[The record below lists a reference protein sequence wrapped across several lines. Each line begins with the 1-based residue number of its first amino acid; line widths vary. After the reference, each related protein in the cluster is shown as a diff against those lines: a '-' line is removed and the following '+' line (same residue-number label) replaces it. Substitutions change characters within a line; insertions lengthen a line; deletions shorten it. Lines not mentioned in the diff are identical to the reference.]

1 MNSRQ
6 IPHDAA
12 WLRIRLKRHI
22 HELFRLAWPV
32 MLSRLGIVF
41 LALVDTIMVGFYS
54 TDELA
59 YLNLGNGTFIMVILV
74 MAIGFMI
81 GTLIHTSHAYGARD
95 YAECGRVFRRS
106 LPYSIMIGLVCTIV
120 LLPGEFYF
128 TLAGQTPELAREGGK
143 VMTVLAIGFL
153 GHLLYINGIFFL
165 EGLGRP
171 KPAVVI
177 MMVGNILNI
186 GLNYVLIFGE
196 FGFPEMGAVG
206 SAWATTVLRLLMGA
220 FTIFYILK
228 SPTFKRYNLRGYKP
242 EKWASW
248 KAQRE
253 KGFAA
258 GMSLGVEVIAFAALT
273 IFAGWIG
280 TMALASYGVI
290 FSIMTVPF
298 MITAGLGA
306 ATSIRVG
313 MARGRGDSK
322 DMALAGIT
330 GFGLGGVILFIFAVL
345 IWAFDNEII
354 LAYTND
360 TALILFSIPLIAYAG
375 LVIFFDG
382 FQMIF
387 GHALRGLG
395 ETWIPTGIQT
405 FVYVIIMTP
414 LSYYL
419 AIPMGRGV
427 MGLLEAVFYASVV
440 SVALQG
446 FHFFQKTRDAYPLI
460 DRTKK

>member
-1 MNSRQ
+1 MKTET
-6 IPHDAA
+6 IPHDSA
-12 WLRIRLKRHI
+12 WLKERLFRHT

-32 MLSRLGIVF
+32 MLSRLGIVI
-41 LALVDTIMVGFYS
+41 LAIVDTIMVGFYS

-81 GTLIHTSHAYGARD
+81 GTLIHTSHAYGAKD

-106 LPYSIMIGLVCTIV
+106 IPYSIIIGLACTIL

-143 VMTVLAIGFL
+143 VMTILAFGFL
-153 GHLLYINGIFFL
+153 GHLLYVNGIFFL

-171 KPAVVI
+171 KVAVVV
-177 MMVGNILNI
+177 MAVGNILNVF
-186 GLNYVLIFGE
+186 LNYALIFGK
-196 FGFPEMGAVG
+196 FGFPELAAVG
-206 SAWATTVLRLLMGA
+206 SAWATSILRLMMGG
-220 FTIFYILK
+220 FMVFYILT
-228 SPTFKRYNLRGYKP
+228 SPTFKRYQLKNYSK
-242 EKWASW
+242 EKWSSW

-258 GMSLGVEVIAFAALT
+258 GASLGVEVIAFAALT
-273 IFAGWIG
+273 VFAGWIG
-280 TMALASYGVI
+280 TMALASYGVL

-306 ATSIRVG
+306 ATSVRVG
-313 MARGRGDSK
+313 MARGRGDAK

-330 GFGLGGVILFIFAVL
+330 GFGLGGVILLVFAIL
-345 IWAFDNEII
+345 IWAFDNEIM
-354 LAYTND
+354 LAYTAD
-360 TALILFSIPLIAYAG
+360 PALILFSIPLVAYAG
-375 LVIFFDG
+375 FVIFWDG
-382 FQMIF
+382 LQMVF
-387 GHALRGLG
+387 GNALRGLG

-405 FVYVIIMTP
+405 LVYVVIMTP

-419 AIPMGRGV
+419 AIPLGRGV
-427 MGLLEAVFYASVV
+427 LGLLEAVFYASVV
-440 SVALQG
+440 SVILQG
-446 FHFFQKTRDAYPLI
+446 FHFYQKTRNAYPLI
-460 DRTKK
+460 DRTSK

>member
-1 MNSRQ
+1 MNTKPV
-6 IPHDAA
+6 PHDAA
-12 WLRIRLKRHI
+12 WLKTRLFRHT

-32 MLSRLGIVF
+32 MLSRLGIVI
-41 LALVDTIMVGFYS
+41 LAIVDTIMVGYYS

-59 YLNLGNGTFIMVILV
+59 YLNLGNGTFIMVVLV

-106 LPYSIMIGLVCTIV
+106 LPYSIIIGLVCTIA

-153 GHLLYINGIFFL
+153 GHLTYVNGIFFL

-177 MMVGNILNI
+177 MMAGNILNI

-196 FGFPEMGAVG
+196 LGFPELGAAG
-206 SAWATTVLRLLMGA
+206 SAWATSILRLLMGA
-220 FTIFYILK
+220 FTIFYILR
-228 SPTFKRYNLRGYKP
+228 SPTFKRYNLSAYKP
-242 EKWASW
+242 EAWSSW

-273 IFAGWIG
+273 VFAGWIG
-280 TMALASYGVI
+280 KMALASYGVI
-290 FSIMTVPF
+290 FNIMTVPF

-313 MARGRGDSK
+313 MAKGRSDKK
-322 DMALAGIT
+322 DTALAGIT
-330 GFGLGGVILFIFAVL
+330 GFGLGGAILLVSGVL
-345 IWAFDNEII
+345 IWAFDRQIFS
-354 LAYTND
+354 AYTD
-360 TALILFSIPLIAYAG
+360 DQVLILYSMPFVAYTG

-405 FVYVIIMTP
+405 FVYVVIMTP

-419 AIPMGRGV
+419 AISLDRGV
-427 MGLLEAVFYASVV
+427 LGLLESVFYASVV
-440 SVALQG
+440 SVILQG
-446 FHFFQKTRDAYPLI
+446 FHFFQKTKAAYPLI